1 MADPSDDEPVD
12 DRAARHIDPADVTS
26 IILRGDRGAAA
37 ADSDGRTARRNRNR
51 AAVIRAMLDLI
62 REGDLNPATARI
74 AERAGVSHRSVFR
87 YFDDLGDLV
96 REAIIIEFANAV
108 ELAKIHGFGTG
119 SLEERIDAI
128 IAARIVVYDYSFN
141 ASRVARFKAGEIE
154 EIDRALSE
162 VSPMMRAQLQTQFA
176 CELRARPRAEQDWI
190 LDAILVLTEFIPYDI
205 QRRTL
210 GYDDERIADTW
221 RYAMHT
227 LLT

>member
-1 MADPSDDEPVD
+1 MADHPDDEPVD
-12 DRAARHIDPADVTS
+12 DRATRHTGPADVTS
-26 IILRGDRGAAA
+26 TIAPVDRGAGTP
-37 ADSDGRTARRNRNR
+37 DSDGRTARRDRNR
-51 AAVIRAMLDLI
+51 AAVIRSMLDLV
-62 REGDLNPATARI
+62 REGELNPATARI

-87 YFDDLGDLV
+87 YFDDLGDLI
-96 REAIIIEFANAV
+96 RQAINIEFADAV
-108 ELAKIHGFGTG
+108 GLAKIHGFGTG

-162 VSPMMRAQLQTQFA
+162 VSPMLRIQLQAQFA

-190 LDAILVLTEFIPYDI
+190 LDAIVVLTDFTPYDI

-210 GYDDERIADTW
+210 GYDDARIADTW
-221 RYAMHT
+221 RYAMRA

>member
-1 MADPSDDEPVD
+1 MADPPDDEPVD
-12 DRAARHIDPADVTS
+12 DRATRHTGPADVTS
-26 IILRGDRGAAA
+26 IIPPVDRRAGT
-37 ADSDGRTARRNRNR
+37 ADSDGRTARRDRNR
-51 AAVIRAMLDLI
+51 ASVIRAMLDLI
-62 REGDLNPATARI
+62 REGELNPATARI

-96 REAIIIEFANAV
+96 REAINIEFATAV
-108 ELAKIHGFGTG
+108 ELAKIHAFGTG

-128 IAARIVVYDYSFN
+128 ITARIVVYDYTFN
-141 ASRVARFKAGEIE
+141 ASRVARFTSGKIE

-162 VSPMMRAQLQTQFA
+162 VSPMMRVQLQEQFA
-176 CELRARPRAEQDWI
+176 CELRARPRAEQDWT
-190 LDAILVLTEFIPYDI
+190 LDAILVLTDFTPYDI

-221 RYAMHT
+221 RYAMHA